1 MLKII
6 HGKKKE
12 SNVCTVIYS
21 QPYNIFSFKL
31 YCVKSY
37 REATIFLILAGCSG
51 IFNDLSFAKAII
63 YVMIY
68 LLIVYRP
75 FFLYNVAI
83 YRLLP
88 LHVINIYM
96 QFDTILTLTSQVFVF
111 L

>member
-1 MLKII
+1 M
-6 HGKKKE
+6 
-12 SNVCTVIYS
+12 
-21 QPYNIFSFKL
+21 
-31 YCVKSY
+31 KSY
-37 REATIFLILAGCSG
+37 REATIFLILAGF
-51 IFNDLSFAKAII
+51 FNDLSFAKAII

-96 QFDTILTLTSQVFVF
+96 QFDTIFKLTSQVFVF

>member
-1 MLKII
+1 
-6 HGKKKE
+6 
-12 SNVCTVIYS
+12 
-21 QPYNIFSFKL
+21 
-31 YCVKSY
+31 VKSY